1 MTRKLLFTLVLGAVT
16 FGTALAQRQFTE
28 VNLTVNGI
36 RSGTSYRQVKKLGK
50 PLRVK
55 IIGFDEC
62 AGQYRRV
69 LYFRGLEVGLLGSK
83 DGKRSSVISL
93 TITTS
98 NWTIAPGIKIGASR
112 ASLIQKFGKPVSEDT
127 SRVDYVTKG
136 NLGGVRFYL
145 RRGRLYRIEM
155 METLC

>member
-1 MTRKLLFTLVLGAVT
+1 MKKMLFPLVFVAVT
-16 FGTALAQRQFTE
+16 FGTTLAQQPFTE

-36 RSGTSYRQVKKLGK
+36 RSGSSYQKVKKFGK

-69 LYFRGLEVGLLGSK
+69 LYFKGLEVGLLGSK
-83 DGKRSSVISL
+83 NGNQSHVMSL
-93 TITTS
+93 TITSS
-98 NWTIAPGIKIGASR
+98 NWTIAPGIKIGATR
-112 ASLIQKFGKPVSEDT
+112 ASLIKAFGKPVHEES
-127 SRVDYVTKG
+127 SRIDYVTRH
-136 NLGGVRFYL
+136 NLGGVTFYL